1 MTTASTPPEPAVT
14 VLHSAAEVEHRVGEL
29 AAQIADSMGEELLL
43 VCILKGSFMFTAD
56 LMRALHHQGVRPR
69 VDFLTV
75 SSYGAGTTSSGTLE
89 LLRDIDEDVRSQKV
103 LLVDDVL
110 DTGRTLRYA
119 RDTMLD
125 RGAAEVRSCVL
136 LDKPARRA
144 VTMTADFTGFHIP
157 DVFVV
162 GYGLDYAHRF
172 RELPYIGQLPED
184 AG

>member
-1 MTTASTPPEPAVT
+1 MAGASASDEPTVT
-14 VLHSAAEVEHRVGEL
+14 VLHSAAEIEHRLQAL
-29 AAQIADSMGEELLL
+29 AVEIAERMGEDLLL

-75 SSYGAGTTSSGTLE
+75 SSYGSGTTSSGELR
-89 LLRDIDEDVRSQKV
+89 LLRDIDEEVQGQKV

-110 DTGRTLRYA
+110 DTGRTLRFA
-119 RDTMLD
+119 SETMRE

-144 VTMTADFTGFHIP
+144 VSMNADFTGFDIP

-172 RELPYIGQLPED
+172 RELPYIGQLPET
-184 AG
+184 